1 MLSIRF
7 VSKVKSTL
15 KALSNHVVIT
25 VNTMIVINNIVDSEL
40 GHTHGYVVSLIASYY
55 I

>member
-15 KALSNHVVIT
+15 KVLSNHVVIT
-25 VNTMIVINNIVDSEL
+25 VNTINDDSDKQ
-40 GHTHGYVVSLIASYY
+40 YC
-55 I
+55 